1 MQEGLRICILT
12 VEDEPAVAEMVGLLL
27 GGPSAKIVNAS
38 DGWMALM
45 KIGAAQEPF
54 DLIIT
59 DHRMPRMTGLD
70 LVRRLRVREFAGKII
85 VLSAHLSPENIQAY
99 EELKVDMMFAKPF
112 DCEELRLATE
122 LLTKKPS
129 RSAAAPAA

>member
-1 MQEGLRICILT
+1 MSRPWQRW
-12 VEDEPAVAEMVGLLL
+12 L
-27 GGPSAKIVNAS
+27 GFSWAGRTRKSSRPVTG
-38 DGWMALM
+38 GWRW

-54 DLIIT
+54 DLVIT
-59 DHRMPRMTGLD
+59 DHQMPRMNGLD
-70 LVRRLRVREFAGKII
+70 LVRRLRVREFAGKIM

-99 EELKVDMMFAKPF
+99 EELQVDMMFAKPF

-129 RSAAAPAA
+129 RFVGAPVA